1 MKGRPEHIKCKMKA
15 VWKGKIEEKQ
25 KKGRKRKSRHLTKQ
39 PPALAGGLFTSRAP
53 GKPRLCDRSFVLG
66 LRFSQEEEK

>member
-25 KKGRKRKSRHLTKQ
+25 KKGRKRKSKHLTEQRNKDEH
-39 PPALAGGLFTSRAP
+39 
-53 GKPRLCDRSFVLG
+53 KW
-66 LRFSQEEEK
+66 KK